1 MSPSKRS
8 SSPTSASSSS
18 KAGGVRS
25 GPLGRS
31 NFAVDWGGG
40 SAASQG
46 FAEVIFPPFVLG
58 GGANASAAA
67 TAKGDD
73 GAASAGGHLLLR
85 RGATGALDLYEW
97 WDRARLGQAPR
108 RRVVTVRLLGA
119 DRKSVVMTWRFRNAR
134 PVSLSYSPLLAM
146 ESGVLME
153 TIEIA
158 FRGVEMA

>member
-1 MSPSKRS
+1 MSPSKKS

-18 KAGGVRS
+18 RGGGVRG

-31 NFAVDWGGG
+31 NFVVDWGGG
-40 SAASQG
+40 SGLAEG
-46 FAEVIFPPFVLG
+46 FAEVVFPPFLVAADAG
-58 GGANASAAA
+58 PGATGDGIAAP
-67 TAKGDD
+67 DR
-73 GAASAGGHLLLR
+73 LVLR

-97 WDRARLGQAPR
+97 WDRARRGEAPR

-119 DRKSVVMTWRFRNAR
+119 DGRNVVMTWRFRNAR

-146 ESGVLME
+146 DPGVLME

-158 FRGVEMA
+158 FHGVEMI